1 MISKQLFTTYFT
13 VLISQIKDWSP
24 WTTLG
29 TSMKILEAK
38 VILEFIFGYSFTNNI
53 KIPSILD
60 ATIK

>member
-1 MISKQLFTTYFT
+1 
-13 VLISQIKDWSP
+13 
-24 WTTLG
+24 
-29 TSMKILEAK
+29 MKILEAK